1 MQIPNIYENPRT
13 ILDFQISKK
22 FYKMLD
28 VKFTLGDVLAQNLI
42 FFQDMDNNKKFD
54 RKGDNV
60 IFDYSFGLNA
70 SFGLS
75 LKF

>member
-1 MQIPNIYENPRT
+1 
-13 ILDFQISKK
+13 
-22 FYKMLD
+22 MLD

-54 RKGDNV
+54 KKGDNV
-60 IFDYSFGLNA
+60 IFDYSYGLNA